1 MSQEM
6 PLRRKIPR
14 AAHTFVVLA
23 GAVCGTLIAGPASTQ
38 VSVLNCKPYVH
49 GELRKNSATFFC
61 TEKKH
66 ATDYLDILDGRRLES
81 IDSEEAGRRIA
92 KLRNKSDCYYIA
104 VTHKSRITLRQGTEP
119 SEYCKDLGFGAT
131 RWPSLVEAE
140 LTGDGA
146 TIWVIT
152 NAIVPPPPGP
162 RVKRN

>member
-23 GAVCGTLIAGPASTQ
+23 GAVCGTLIAGPAS
-38 VSVLNCKPYVH
+38 
-49 GELRKNSATFFC
+49 RKNSATFFC